1 MADLVAFDPG
11 KTTGLA
17 VLSFSD
23 TTLPSLRAHDQL
35 DVEQFFTALQLVAS
49 WTTPVTVVCEDF
61 TLRRGRPMSSDQ
73 TLPMYLIGA
82 LQYVAYHN
90 RSITLVMQTPAAA
103 KQGVTDEHLENLG
116 LLQTPKTKWD
126 HANDAL
132 RHAVQYLKSIK
143 HMPTLE
149 GGFK

>member
-1 MADLVAFDPG
+1 MANLVAFDPG
-11 KTTGLA
+11 KITGIVIGEYHVNKAFEPHSVDQLTVEQYFQSLK
-17 VLSFSD
+17 VLSTVD
-23 TTLPSLRAHDQL
+23 
-35 DVEQFFTALQLVAS
+35 
-49 WTTPVTVVCEDF
+49 PVTVVCEDF
-61 TLRRGRPMSSDQ
+61 TLRRGRPMSGDQ

-90 RSITLVMQTPAAA
+90 RNITLVMQTPAAA
-103 KQGVTDEHLENLG
+103 KQGVTDEHLENLE

-132 RHAVQYLKSIK
+132 RHAAQYLKSIK